1 MGATRRSIEKWS
13 GAGMSEVPE
22 TLAVQ
27 RDLDGGAHRTLNAE

>member
-1 MGATRRSIEKWS
+1 
-13 GAGMSEVPE
+13 MSEVPE